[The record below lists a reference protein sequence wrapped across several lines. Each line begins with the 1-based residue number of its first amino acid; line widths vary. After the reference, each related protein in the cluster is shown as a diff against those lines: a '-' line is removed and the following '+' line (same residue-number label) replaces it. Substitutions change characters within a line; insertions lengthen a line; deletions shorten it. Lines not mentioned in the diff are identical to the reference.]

1 MLPRGRVALL
11 TETMRKLFFHIIIL
25 ICVVLQLSACGT
37 GARYHIVVLQCSAGN
52 WRYKLNNE
60 LLAAQ
65 HLYDQD
71 VDVEILNCHD
81 QSDVQVRQID
91 SLINCGV
98 DLMVVA
104 PNEYAEVAPALK
116 RAKGHGIPVILFD
129 RKADTDDYTAFIG
142 GDNVAV
148 GRLAADY
155 AAKLVEESGGSN
167 VLEVTALQSTS
178 PSRDRHRGFESAIH
192 QYPGVNYECVFG
204 NWDDH
209 HTDTIVRQ
217 ALRSE
222 RRPDVIFCHSDFMAR
237 GASWAVSDAGLDG
250 QVKIIGVDGLPG
262 PGEGIEGVEQ
272 GWLAATCVYPTHGE
286 QIVRLAL
293 DILEGKPYDRDNPL
307 QSMVIT
313 PENVSMVSLYNKE
326 LQQQNSQLV
335 TIQNK
340 LEEYFGLYNLQSK
353 FIWAAVAVIALL
365 VVAVLLTWRG
375 VVQIRAAHRR
385 QKALNKEQ
393 KLFYTNASHQLKTPL
408 TLIAGPVNQ
417 LLKRNAV
424 EGENLEL
431 LEITER
437 NISQME
443 NVLSDVLNFGKDT
456 SLPAVDD
463 KTAKD
468 MAQQSAADIVEK
480 EHLGML
486 KQEDTE
492 ELSNILIVDDN
503 ADMRHYLRT
512 LLASRFY
519 VLEAPDGQS
528 GLQLARESVPDII
541 ISDVMMPIMDGLQ
554 FCKSLKEDF
563 ITSHIPVILLTAR
576 STDTQQMEG
585 YDHGADAYMTK
596 PFRADLLISR
606 IDNLLRSR
614 QNLQVAFKG
623 GQQTDEQVKLT
634 TQDKLFMDRLREV
647 VREKMSNPKL
657 KMDDLGDELGISRVQ
672 LYRKVKVLTGLSP
685 VELLRQMRLER
696 ARTLLNSTTQTVAEI
711 AYEVGFGTPSYFT
724 TCFKKQY
731 GKLPMEFRAE

>member
-1 MLPRGRVALL
+1 
-11 TETMRKLFFHIIIL
+11 
-25 ICVVLQLSACGT
+25 
-37 GARYHIVVLQCSAGN
+37 
-52 WRYKLNNE
+52 
-60 LLAAQ
+60 
-65 HLYDQD
+65 
-71 VDVEILNCHD
+71 
-81 QSDVQVRQID
+81 
-91 SLINCGV
+91 
-98 DLMVVA
+98 
-104 PNEYAEVAPALK
+104 
-116 RAKGHGIPVILFD
+116 
-129 RKADTDDYTAFIG
+129 
-142 GDNVAV
+142 
-148 GRLAADY
+148 
-155 AAKLVEESGGSN
+155 
-167 VLEVTALQSTS
+167 
-178 PSRDRHRGFESAIH
+178 
-192 QYPGVNYECVFG
+192 
-204 NWDDH
+204 
-209 HTDTIVRQ
+209 
-217 ALRSE
+217 
-222 RRPDVIFCHSDFMAR
+222 
-237 GASWAVSDAGLDG
+237 
-250 QVKIIGVDGLPG
+250 
-262 PGEGIEGVEQ
+262 
-272 GWLAATCVYPTHGE
+272 
-286 QIVRLAL
+286 
-293 DILEGKPYDRDNPL
+293 
-307 QSMVIT
+307 
-313 PENVSMVSLYNKE
+313 
-326 LQQQNSQLV
+326 
-335 TIQNK
+335 
-340 LEEYFGLYNLQSK
+340 
-353 FIWAAVAVIALL
+353 
-365 VVAVLLTWRG
+365 
-375 VVQIRAAHRR
+375 
-385 QKALNKEQ
+385 
-393 KLFYTNASHQLKTPL
+393 
-408 TLIAGPVNQ
+408 
-417 LLKRNAV
+417 
-424 EGENLEL
+424 
-431 LEITER
+431 
-437 NISQME
+437 ME

-456 SLPAVDD
+456 GLPAVDD

-468 MAQQSAADIVEK
+468 IAQQAAANIVEK